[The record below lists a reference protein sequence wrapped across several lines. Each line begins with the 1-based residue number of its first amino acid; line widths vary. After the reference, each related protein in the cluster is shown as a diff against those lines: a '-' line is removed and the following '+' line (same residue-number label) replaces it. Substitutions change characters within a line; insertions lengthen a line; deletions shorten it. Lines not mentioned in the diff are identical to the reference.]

1 MSDEKNGNGS
11 AVGLLRGVPARSVVA
26 LLLAGLLA
34 VLLFVGAQYDSRLA
48 ALEVR
53 AAEQDRTLE
62 RIRVDVEWIRRTL
75 DK

>member
-1 MSDEKNGNGS
+1 MSDEKNGS
-11 AVGLLRGVPARSVVA
+11 ALGLLRGVPARSVVA
-26 LLLAGLLA
+26 ILLAGLLS
-34 VLLFVGAQYDSRLA
+34 VLLFVGTQYDSRLA